1 MREPTLCERIIKLDR
16 SIRFVGIVNNK
27 GEVIE
32 GGFKQGVEPLL
43 NGTDEQHM
51 YIHSLSN
58 LTMLQSYSDRIGAV
72 RYSLTEH
79 EKVTLMTFPLGDGIL
94 CLSAMPK
101 ANIDKIRD
109 KVMKVLKSKSRRSMT
124 SGSSSGKKPSKKNK
138 KKVENKAKKAKNS
151 LHQR

>member
-1 MREPTLCERIIKLDR
+1 MREPSLCETIIKLDR
-16 SIRFVGIVNNK
+16 NIRFVGIVNNR

-43 NGTDEQHM
+43 NGIDEQQM

-58 LTMLQSYSDRIGAV
+58 LTMLQSYSDRLGMV

-79 EKVTLMTFPLGDGIL
+79 EKVTLITFPLGDGIL

-101 ANIDKIRD
+101 ANLNKIRD
-109 KVMKVLKSKSRRSMT
+109 KVIKALKSRSSVRSSRT
-124 SGSSSGKKPSKKNK
+124 GSNKPTRKEKNNMKNK
-138 KKVENKAKKAKNS
+138 PKN
-151 LHQR
+151 

>member
-1 MREPTLCERIIKLDR
+1 MREPTLSERIIKLDR

-79 EKVTLMTFPLGDGIL
+79 EKVTLMTFPLGEGIL

-101 ANIDKIRD
+101 ANMDKIRD
-109 KVMKVLKSKSRRSMT
+109 KIVKVLKSKSRSSTAGGST
-124 SGSSSGKKPSKKNK
+124 SSKKPSKKNK
-138 KKVENKAKKAKNS
+138 KVVENKAKNS

>member
-1 MREPTLCERIIKLDR
+1 MREPSLCDRIIKLDR
-16 SIRFVGIVNNK
+16 SIRFVGIVNNR

-58 LTMLQSYSDRIGAV
+58 LTMLQSYSDRLGTL

-79 EKVTLMTFPLGDGIL
+79 EKVKLMTFPLGDGIL
-94 CLSAMPK
+94 CLSTMPK
-101 ANIDKIRD
+101 ANMNKIRD
-109 KVMKVLKSKSRRSMT
+109 KVMKVLKGKSRSSTTR
-124 SGSSSGKKPSKKNK
+124 GSSSNNKPARKKIGH
-138 KKVENKAKKAKNS
+138 NKANNS
-151 LHQR
+151 LRQR